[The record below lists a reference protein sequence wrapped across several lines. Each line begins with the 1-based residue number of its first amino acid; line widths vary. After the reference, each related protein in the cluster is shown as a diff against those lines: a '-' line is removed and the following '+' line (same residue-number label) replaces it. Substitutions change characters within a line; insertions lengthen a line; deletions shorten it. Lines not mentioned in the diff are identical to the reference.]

1 MSNMSLKKIYNA
13 IPSLWNSNS
22 DKLNDLANNKILN
35 IGNALS
41 GIFPNNESVNLETP
55 QLVVIGSQSSGKSS
69 VLNNIIQMD
78 ILPVGSNMV
87 TRTPLNLQ
95 LMKSDDKPR
104 VEFGMYLDGR
114 WKCSNI
120 INITFPKP
128 TESEK
133 ELIRE
138 EIENLTIKIA
148 GSEKNISSTPIII
161 KIFHPNIPNLSLI
174 DLPGLTM
181 VACTDQGQPKNIKKL
196 IRNML
201 VEYIKKKRTLILCV
215 MPARID
221 LEADN
226 ALDLVKE
233 YDPKGERTIGIL
245 TKVDLMNENTDISRY
260 IENNISKD
268 LQLGYGY
275 YAVKNRSPAEMKE
288 IDIYEGLQKETEFF
302 SKHPIYSKLNK
313 NKLGILN
320 VTDKLSEI
328 LINHIKSSLP
338 EILNEINLLYNDI
351 NKKYLR
357 LGDAVPETNE
367 GKTGLIHSILSD
379 YCQEFIQLI
388 DNKKENYNYGKK
400 FKDIFIDYRKN
411 VNTINPFNKN
421 NYSDKYINDS
431 IDSCVG
437 NHMSIL
443 TSPIEVL
450 EYCLKDKCK
459 KPFNTFINPSIKCAS
474 DISNCLHELN
484 ENILLDKKYSRF
496 PNLCLKIKEIINN
509 KIVKKNIHNCSKMI
523 NDIIKMEENYIWTDE
538 SLFLD
543 EVKSTFSK
551 KYNFSSPD
559 NVRKLLE
566 TYFICIKKNINN
578 NIPKLIMMHLVQKT
592 IDSLSSILF
601 EEILKNN
608 IIDLVQEKD
617 NIKELRDKYLIK
629 LKKIKN
635 VKKYID
641 DSL

>member
-1 MSNMSLKKIYNA
+1 MSNMALKKIYNA

-104 VEFGMYLDGR
+104 VEFGMYLEGR

-120 INITFPKP
+120 INITLPKP
-128 TESEK
+128 SESEK
-133 ELIRE
+133 ELIRD
-138 EIENLTIKIA
+138 EIEKLTIKIA

-288 IDIYEGLQKETEFF
+288 IDIYEGLQKEKEFF
-302 SKHPIYSKLNK
+302 SKHPVYSKSNRS
-313 NKLGILN
+313 KLGILN

-328 LINHIKSSLP
+328 LINHIKKSLP
-338 EILNEINLLYNDI
+338 EILNEINLLYSDI

-379 YCQEFIQLI
+379 YCQEFIQSM
-388 DNKKENYNYGKK
+388 DNKKDSYNYGKK
-400 FKDIFIDYRKN
+400 FKDIFIDYRKR
-411 VNTINPFNKN
+411 VDSINPFNKDQ
-421 NYSDKYINDS
+421 YTDEYINNS

-450 EYCLKDKCK
+450 EHCLKDKNK
-459 KPFNTFINPSIKCAS
+459 KPFSVFINPSITCVFE
-474 DISNCLHELN
+474 ISSCLHELN
-484 ENILLDKKYSRF
+484 NKILIDKKYSRF
-496 PNLCLKIKEIINN
+496 PNLCLKIKEIVNN
-509 KIVKKNIHNCSKMI
+509 KIIKVNIQKTNNMI

-538 SLFLD
+538 SLFLE
-543 EVKSTFSK
+543 EVKEIFSK

-566 TYFICIKKNINN
+566 SYFTCIKKNINN
-578 NIPKLIMMHLVQKT
+578 NIPKLTMMCLVKRT
-592 IDSLSSILF
+592 IDNLSSIVF

-608 IIDLVQEKD
+608 ILDLVQEKD
-617 NIKELRDKYLIK
+617 NIKELREKYLLK
-629 LKKIKN
+629 LNKIKS

-641 DSL
+641 YSL